1 MKVGIDLIHF
11 STSDYYLGLDTF
23 AAEKHQDV
31 NKFYVGIG
39 QEKMSIAPPDED
51 VVTLAAK
58 AAAPI
63 LAQMDASQISAV
75 LFATE
80 SGVDQSKSAGV
91 FLHGLLKLSNRCR
104 VVEFKHACYAGA
116 AALQMATSM
125 VRANPN
131 EKILVIAAD
140 IAKYDVDTSGEATQ
154 GCGAVAMLITQAP
167 RILAIEPGSG
177 YYTEDVMDFW
187 RPNYRTTA
195 LVDGKYSTKVYLNS
209 LKQAWSHFTEQT
221 GRTFQDI
228 DYFCYHIPFTK
239 MAEKAH
245 QTLVKKVGA
254 TLTQAQFDAQTLPSQ
269 IYNRIVGN
277 SYSASLFVG
286 FCSLL
291 DHLKDR
297 LDNKRVSFFSYGS
310 GCVAEFF
317 TGIVQPGYQAV
328 LMSQSH
334 QTQIAQRTALSYAQY
349 LAFYHHPNDGAT
361 NVVFTP
367 TNRGP
372 YRLAQIL
379 EHKRLYQVVS
389 TTHADDSHAPSP
401 ASAH

>member
-11 STSDYYLGLDTF
+11 ATADFYLGLDTF
-23 AAEKHQDV
+23 AAEKGTEIE
-31 NKFYVGIG
+31 KYTVGIG

-51 VVTLAAK
+51 VVSLAAK

-63 LAQMDASQISAV
+63 LKQMDSDEISAV

-80 SGVDQSKSAGV
+80 TGVDQSKSAGV
-91 FLHGLLKLSNRCR
+91 FLHGLLGLSKRCR
-104 VVEFKHACYAGA
+104 VVELKHACYAGA
-116 AALQMATSM
+116 AGLQMATAM
-125 VRANPN
+125 VRANPK

-154 GCGAVAMLITQAP
+154 GCGAVAMLITSKP
-167 RILAIEPGSG
+167 RIIEIEPGSG
-177 YYTEDVMDFW
+177 YYTDDVMDFW
-187 RPNYRTTA
+187 RPNHRATA

-209 LKQAWSHFTEQT
+209 LKHAWEHFTEQT
-221 GRTFQDI
+221 GRTFKDI

-254 TLTQAQFDAQTLPSQ
+254 KLEKAQFEAQTLPSQ

-286 FCSLL
+286 FISLL
-291 DHLKDR
+291 DNVR
-297 LDNKRVSFFSYGS
+297 DNIEGKRVSFFSYGS

-317 TGIVQPGYQAV
+317 TGIMQSGYQAV
-328 LMSQSH
+328 LMTEDHNKQIEQRKPLSYQQYLEFYH
-334 QTQIAQRTALSYAQY
+334 QTDFSVDNT
-349 LAFYHHPNDGAT
+349 
-361 NVVFTP
+361 VFP
-367 TNRGP
+367 VNNRGP
-372 YRLAQIL
+372 YRLAGIQD
-379 EHKRLYQVVS
+379 HKRYYENSALN
-389 TTHADDSHAPSP
+389 DS
-401 ASAH
+401 

>member
-1 MKVGIDLIHF
+1 MNVGIDLIHF

-23 AAEKHQDV
+23 AEEKNIDV
-31 NKFYVGIG
+31 DKFYIGIG

-63 LAQMDASQISAV
+63 LEQIDKSEITAI

-91 FLHGLLKLSNRCR
+91 FLHGLLEMSPRCR
-104 VVEFKHACYAGA
+104 VVEFKHACYSGA
-116 AALQMATSM
+116 AALQMATALVNM
-125 VRANPN
+125 NPK
-131 EKILVIAAD
+131 EKVLVVAAD

-154 GCGAVAMLITQAP
+154 GCGAVAMLITESP
-167 RILAIEPGSG
+167 RILTIEAGSG
-177 YYTEDVMDFW
+177 YHTEDVMDFW
-187 RPNYRTTA
+187 RPNNRKTA

-209 LKQAWSHFTEQT
+209 LKQAWGHFTEQT
-221 GRTFQDI
+221 GRNFSDI
-228 DYFCYHIPFTK
+228 DLFCYHIPFTK

-245 QTLVKKVGA
+245 QKLSRVAKVK
-254 TLTQAQFDAQTLPSQ
+254 LTPEQFSAQTQPGQ

-291 DHLKDR
+291 DNLKEDLTGR
-297 LDNKRVSFFSYGS
+297 RVSFFSYGS

-317 TGIVQPGYQAV
+317 TGVMQKGYEKV
-328 LMSQSH
+328 LMSASH
-334 QTQIAQRTALSYAQY
+334 SKQIEQRQPLTYAQY
-349 LAFYHHPNDGAT
+349 LAFYHQVDDEVANIEFDR
-361 NVVFTP
+361 

-372 YRLAQIL
+372 YRLAGIQD
-379 EHKRLYQVVS
+379 HKRYYQAV
-389 TTHADDSHAPSP
+389 
-401 ASAH
+401 

>member
-1 MKVGIDLIHF
+1 MNVGIDLIHF

-23 AAEKHQDV
+23 AEEKNIDV
-31 NKFYVGIG
+31 DKFYIGIG

-51 VVTLAAK
+51 VVSLAAK

-63 LAQMDASQISAV
+63 LDQVDKSEISAI

-91 FLHGLLKLSNRCR
+91 FLHGLLDMSPRCR
-104 VVEFKHACYAGA
+104 VVEFKHACYSGA
-116 AALQMATSM
+116 AALQMATALVNM
-125 VRANPN
+125 NPK

-154 GCGAVAMLITQAP
+154 GCGAVAMLITESP
-167 RILAIEPGSG
+167 RIIAIEPGSG
-177 YYTEDVMDFW
+177 YHTEDVMDFW
-187 RPNYRTTA
+187 RPNTRKTA

-209 LKQAWSHFTEQT
+209 LKQAWGHFTEET
-221 GRTFQDI
+221 GRSFSDI
-228 DYFCYHIPFTK
+228 NHFCYHIPFTK

-245 QTLVKKVGA
+245 QTLARVAKVK
-254 TLTQAQFDAQTLPSQ
+254 LTDEEFKAQTQPGQ

-291 DHLKDR
+291 DNLKEDLQGR
-297 LDNKRVSFFSYGS
+297 RVSFFSYGS

-317 TGIVQPGYQAV
+317 TGLMQPGYEKV
-328 LMSQSH
+328 LMTASH
-334 QTQIAQRTALSYAQY
+334 KKQIEQRQPLSYAEY
-349 LAFYHHPNDGAT
+349 LAFYHQIDDEVENIEFEQS
-361 NVVFTP
+361 NK
-367 TNRGP
+367 GP
-372 YRLAQIL
+372 YRLAGIKD
-379 EHKRLYQVVS
+379 HKRYYQAV
-389 TTHADDSHAPSP
+389 
-401 ASAH
+401 